1 MSAEKSGH
9 LYLKVISPEALLL
22 EAEVSEVQVP
32 GLDGYL
38 GIWPGHRPFN
48 ACLAE
53 GEMIYRLADGPQG
66 TLKIRGGFLKV
77 ESDKII
83 VLTGMDHDDRG

>member
-1 MSAEKSGH
+1 MNPEKTVH
-9 LYLKVISPEALLL
+9 LYLKVMSPESLLL

-38 GIWPGHRPFN
+38 GIWPGHRPLN
-48 ACLAE
+48 ACLSE
-53 GEMIYRLADGPQG
+53 GEIIYRLVDGLQG
-66 TLKIRGGFLKV
+66 TLKIKGGILKV

-83 VLTGMDHDDRG
+83 ILTGMNHDD